1 MISLFDSDNTE
12 NFLEKY
18 LLVEISNEKYAFQIE
33 YVKEIIP
40 IIDMFSLD
48 TEGNNVTGLLNFRGE
63 TIPVY
68 DLRGFLGK
76 EISQLNIK
84 QKFLILDIDDKKLAV
99 IIDNVDDIISIKN
112 EDITEFDYNDTIN
125 FLKTTVIE
133 NATVVIID
141 INNFYNYTK
150 IAKNVNKVA
159 STQLTSTEPNALAKV
174 QNRIALLNKKNN
186 YEIKNENFLNEK
198 FIIFKLN
205 NEVYAFNITYVKE
218 IKKIHVENI
227 SKIPCPEPFI
237 IGIMNFRGDYI
248 SLLDVKPFL
257 NILQTPLNDKINT
270 IILSV
275 NNLKLA
281 IMVDEILDV
290 TNISITDM
298 ALNTD
303 QDETYIIG
311 DLPYINNRLNV
322 LNIEKLFSS
331 ENITIE
337 NYE

>member
-133 NATVVIID
+133 NETVVIID

-150 IAKNVNKVA
+150 TAKNVNKVA

>member
-1 MISLFDSDNTE
+1 
-12 NFLEKY
+12 
-18 LLVEISNEKYAFQIE
+18 
-33 YVKEIIP
+33 
-40 IIDMFSLD
+40 
-48 TEGNNVTGLLNFRGE
+48 
-63 TIPVY
+63 
-68 DLRGFLGK
+68 
-76 EISQLNIK
+76 
-84 QKFLILDIDDKKLAV
+84 
-99 IIDNVDDIISIKN
+99 
-112 EDITEFDYNDTIN
+112 
-125 FLKTTVIE
+125 
-133 NATVVIID
+133 
-141 INNFYNYTK
+141 
-150 IAKNVNKVA
+150 
-159 STQLTSTEPNALAKV
+159 
-174 QNRIALLNKKNN
+174 
-186 YEIKNENFLNEK
+186 
-198 FIIFKLN
+198 
-205 NEVYAFNITYVKE
+205 
-218 IKKIHVENI
+218 
-227 SKIPCPEPFI
+227 
-237 IGIMNFRGDYI
+237 MNFRGDYI